1 VRRQAARLALSSAQ
15 THNTQGEQSLKLTSN
30 YETMTLPQLQL
41 YKHIATSKTD
51 RDMILELIKQKEAK
65 KK

>member
-1 VRRQAARLALSSAQ
+1 
-15 THNTQGEQSLKLTSN
+15 
-30 YETMTLPQLQL
+30 MTLPQLQL